1 MLKDAPIGV
10 SQKVFRASLRVKES
24 TSFAK
29 HQSPDAP
36 DMQFVRMTTST
47 GEEDAEGDRT
57 RKLMIIEEN
66 PFRGEQCWVSWRR
79 GYASALILQNDVPE
93 KRSAMNDR
101 NGNESTYNA

>member
-10 SQKVFRASLRVKES
+10 SQKVFRAPLRVKGS

-36 DMQFVRMTTST
+36 DMQLVRMTAST
-47 GEEDAEGDRT
+47 GEEDAEGDLLRN
-57 RKLMIIEEN
+57 LVIIEEN

-79 GYASALILQNDVPE
+79 GYASGLILQNNVP
-93 KRSAMNDR
+93 KK
-101 NGNESTYNA
+101 GQQ